1 MDRGLR
7 TLVRVGLAAVVV
19 VVTAAGLPSRLSA
32 ELIPGSGP
40 GLAASDCYVELNV
53 QGIDNPGPDVRGGR
67 VVSCTDGD
75 PCDVDGECGNNS
87 CTLRVAVC
95 IDQRDPNLPTCHP
108 PSHLQKLHVNSKLA
122 AAVPTPLDSACGS
135 FIDLPIPLHR
145 VHNGTQAGRLRLPAN
160 ATAPTGTNPLRDRDA
175 FVVECLPRTTP
186 CASTTTTTTAPTTTT
201 TSSTSTSTTTTSIQ
215 GTTTTTSTTTTTVPC
230 PAGETDCSGTC
241 VDTNTD
247 PNHC

>member
-1 MDRGLR
+1 
-7 TLVRVGLAAVVV
+7 
-19 VVTAAGLPSRLSA
+19 
-32 ELIPGSGP
+32 
-40 GLAASDCYVELNV
+40 
-53 QGIDNPGPDVRGGR
+53 
-67 VVSCTDGD
+67 TDGD

-175 FVVECLPRTTP
+175 FVLECLPRTTP

-247 PNHC
+247 PNHCGDCSTVCPAGDTCATGICVPPTVAGQCLPTSSLSILLQGSAVSAFVPNGRWNAATPNVQLVPLEG